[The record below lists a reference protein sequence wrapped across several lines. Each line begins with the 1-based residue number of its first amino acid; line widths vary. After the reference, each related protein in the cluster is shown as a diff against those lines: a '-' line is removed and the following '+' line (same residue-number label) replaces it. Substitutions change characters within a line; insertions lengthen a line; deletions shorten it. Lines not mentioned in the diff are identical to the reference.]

1 MRASIF
7 INDKK
12 NRSTKAT
19 VFIKQTL
26 N

>member
-1 MRASIF
+1 MRACIF